1 MKYTLFILLIASSLL
16 SGGCAEKKT
25 SQEKQKAKEEDP
37 AFMFWCFR
45 KEQVSDVY
53 HVPSMK
59 SQEAAT
65 YLRGRMKT
73 IPGYVD
79 SKVDLQANT
88 MTITYNSSTV
98 RKMNFEEAIALSGFS
113 ANGRPANPKAKI
125 PEGVK

>member
-1 MKYTLFILLIASSLL
+1 MKFTLLVLLAASSSLL
-16 SGGCAEKKT
+16 LTGCGDKK
-25 SQEKQKAKEEDP
+25 SKEEDP
-37 AFMFWCFR
+37 TFMFWCFR
-45 KEQVSDVY
+45 KEQVSDAY
-53 HVPSMK
+53 RIPDMK

-79 SKVDLQANT
+79 STVDLAANT

-98 RKMNFEEAIALSGFS
+98 RKMNFEETIALSGF
-113 ANGRPANPKAKI
+113 AVNNRPANPKAKI